1 MRTLTV
7 FSILLSI
14 VFGLSSCN
22 STSGLSSTSAGNL
35 GETRASSAIRQFLS
49 TLGQPGRIVDLG
61 EWLFLGYGRDMGR
74 LLYWNAL
81 LVVIGWVVFYRE
93 RGMQTKRPGDAELY
107 RGSIAVSGTALIS
120 SFRSSIWIRQ
130 ISGSREM
137 NDGLL
142 ASMPGSTK
150 SSGISWFP
158 SASQP

>member
-93 RGMQTKRPGDAELY
+93 RGMQTKKPGDAEL
-107 RGSIAVSGTALIS
+107 
-120 SFRSSIWIRQ
+120 
-130 ISGSREM
+130 
-137 NDGLL
+137 
-142 ASMPGSTK
+142 
-150 SSGISWFP
+150 
-158 SASQP
+158 